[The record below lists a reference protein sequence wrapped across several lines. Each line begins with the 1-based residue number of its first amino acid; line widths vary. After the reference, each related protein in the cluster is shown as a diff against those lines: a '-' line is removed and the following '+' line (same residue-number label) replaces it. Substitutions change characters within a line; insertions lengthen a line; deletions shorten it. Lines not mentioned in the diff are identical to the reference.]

1 MDVLKQR
8 LVENDVNCTS
18 KLFKTVDGIGGISGQ
33 IFVSTVKVFYYS
45 IVINCVGC
53 LFIYRR
59 KTPEYTFW
67 RCMQVMLETSFVG
80 YMHCDESIKVSEY
93 FEYHTGIR

>member
-18 KLFKTVDGIGGISGQ
+18 KLFKTEDGIGGISGQ
-33 IFVSTVKVFYYS
+33 IFVSTVNVLYYS
-45 IVINCVGC
+45 IVINCVGF
-53 LFIYRR
+53 LSIYRK
-59 KTPEYTFW
+59 KTPEYMLW

-80 YMHCDESIKVSEY
+80 YMQCDESIQVSEY